1 MHVSVTSYIQQ
12 SGIFPVD
19 STGSHKLKDKEKDK
33 YRGGEVNSRISPK
46 VYCNNTPRKRFYGD
60 WIPPHSCK
68 ILLRG
73 PRAPARVVH
82 RYLSEE
88 ERERR
93 KEKEEKEE
101 EELFVWSTSSHSTTA
116 LFFAALRGTLAYREP
131 CWRMYDPRVPRG
143 SPSSIRGR
151 WTLSVPRGKNLFR
164 RGRRGSLSA
173 EARRAEDVLTSTR
186 RSP

>member
-93 KEKEEKEE
+93 KEKKKKRRK
-101 EELFVWSTSSHSTTA
+101 SYSSGRRPPIRRQ
-116 LFFAALRGTLAYREP
+116 LFFSLRYEVL
-131 CWRMYDPRVPRG
+131 WRIGNRVGGCTTPECHGGHRR
-143 SPSSIRGR
+143 PSGDGGHCPFPAGR
-151 WTLSVPRGKNLFR
+151 IYFVEVVAVACQPR
-164 RGRRGSLSA
+164 RGEPR
-173 EARRAEDVLTSTR
+173 TS
-186 RSP
+186 